1 MHAFRNKVAVITGA
15 GSGIGRALAL
25 ELATRGCHLSLADVS
40 SEGLEQT
47 RAGLVGADVALSYHL
62 ADVADREQVGK
73 LARDTVQAHGG
84 VDLLFNN
91 AGVAL
96 TDLAEHVSED
106 DFRWLMEINFWGVVH
121 GCQQFLPYLRERPEP
136 CIVNISSVFGLIAMP
151 TQGAYNASKFAV
163 RGYSEAL
170 QQELAGTPVR
180 VCVVCPGGVRTRIAG
195 NARVADR
202 PGVLPAR
209 GEFEKLFQRMARTS
223 PQQAAVTILEG
234 VAKRRKRILVGP
246 DARLIQW
253 VVRLFPQSYDR
264 VLARLMPV
272 PGVNC

>member
-1 MHAFRNKVAVITGA
+1 MHEFRNKVAVITGA

-47 RAGLVGADVALSYHL
+47 RAGLAGADVALSYHL

>member
-15 GSGIGRALAL
+15 GSGIGRELALAL
-25 ELATRGCHLSLADVS
+25 AARGCHLSLADVS
-40 SEGLEQT
+40 GEGLEQT
-47 RAGLVGADVALSYHL
+47 RAGLAGADVALSYHRV
-62 ADVADREQVGK
+62 DVAEREQVGK
-73 LARDTVQAHGG
+73 LARDTVQTHGG

-96 TDLAEHVSED
+96 TDLAEHVSEE

-121 GCQQFLPYLRERPEP
+121 GCQQFLPYLRERPDP

-151 TQGAYNASKFAV
+151 SQGAYNASKFAV

-170 QQELAGTPVR
+170 QQELAGTPVS
-180 VCVVCPGGVRTRIAG
+180 VCVVCPGGVRTRIASS
-195 NARVADR
+195 ARVADR

-209 GEFEKLFQRMARTS
+209 GEFEKLFQRMARTE
-223 PQQAAVTILEG
+223 PQQAALIILEG

-264 VLARLMPV
+264 VLAKLMPLQ
-272 PGVNC
+272 GVNC